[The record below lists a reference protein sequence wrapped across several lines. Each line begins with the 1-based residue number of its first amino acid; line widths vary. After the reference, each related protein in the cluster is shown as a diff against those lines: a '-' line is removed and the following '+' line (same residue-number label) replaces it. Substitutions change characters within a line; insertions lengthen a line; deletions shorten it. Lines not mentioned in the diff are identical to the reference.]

1 VIHSTRASRI
11 WFPLCARGIAL
22 VLTALLTGCAT
33 LSEKDR
39 RVLQQQNVPAPLY
52 ARMLRHQP
60 LALGEI
66 VELSRKNVPP
76 NTIVRYIDTTLA
88 EYQLKTEDVVQL
100 RRAGVS
106 AEVIDYLLT
115 TPGLNANRVPS
126 YDPFWMD
133 RTYRPIVIHHY
144 HRRR

>member
-1 VIHSTRASRI
+1 MTERDR
-11 WFPLCARGIAL
+11 L
-22 VLTALLTGCAT
+22 VLQRQ
-33 LSEKDR
+33 K
-39 RVLQQQNVPAPLY
+39 VPAPLY
-52 ARMLRHQP
+52 AKMLRHHP
-60 LALGEI
+60 LELGEI

-106 AEVIDYLLT
+106 SDVIDYLLT
-115 TPGLNANRVPS
+115 TPGLNANRVQP

-133 RTYRPIVIHHY
+133 RAYRPIVIHHY

>member
-1 VIHSTRASRI
+1 VIFSTRAFRTWLPI
-11 WFPLCARGIAL
+11 CARSIAL
-22 VLTALLTGCAT
+22 VLASLLTGCTT

-60 LALGEI
+60 LELDEI

-76 NTIVRYIDTTLA
+76 NTIVRYIDTTFA
-88 EYQLKTEDVVQL
+88 EYQLKTEDVMQL
-100 RRAGVS
+100 RRAGVRP
-106 AEVIDYLLT
+106 EVIDYLLT
-115 TPGLNANRVPS
+115 TPALNADRVQP

-133 RTYRPIVIHHY
+133 RTYRPIIIHHY